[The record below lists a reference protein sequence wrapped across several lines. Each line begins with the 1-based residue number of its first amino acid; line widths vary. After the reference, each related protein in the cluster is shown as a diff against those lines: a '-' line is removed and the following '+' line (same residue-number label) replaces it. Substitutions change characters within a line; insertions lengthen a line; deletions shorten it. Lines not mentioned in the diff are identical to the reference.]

1 MSDDS
6 DLDDDQLGITPRTP
20 PESPF
25 YRGHRNKPTAAK
37 TSKPTQPSTSKQ
49 NTTAER
55 TKTKEQPANPK
66 PAETNVQP
74 QKKKNKNK
82 NKNKKPRNGL
92 EDLVQEQ
99 DKLYADLNKVA
110 RKSK

>member
-37 TSKPTQPSTSKQ
+37 TSKQ

-82 NKNKKPRNGL
+82 NKKPRNGL

>member
-37 TSKPTQPSTSKQ
+37 TTKPTQPSTSKQ

-66 PAETNVQP
+66 PAENNVQP
-74 QKKKNKNK
+74 ERKKK
-82 NKNKKPRNGL
+82 KNKKPRNGL